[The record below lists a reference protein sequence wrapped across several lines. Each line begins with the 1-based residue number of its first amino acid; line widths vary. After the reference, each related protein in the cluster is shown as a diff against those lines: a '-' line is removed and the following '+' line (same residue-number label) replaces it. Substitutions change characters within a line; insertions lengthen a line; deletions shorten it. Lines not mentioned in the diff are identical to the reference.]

1 MSKTSGSAAIREQA
15 SGPVFTKNDPAKF
28 HGPGKSSGKT
38 PANGVVDGSPH
49 GITFTCNETHIPTM
63 NADKAPKESK
73 SMGEHKGEDP
83 YEKSLAKNASDV
95 GSSGGQPT
103 YSLKKSYEK

>member
-15 SGPVFTKNDPAKF
+15 SGPVFTCNDPAKF

-38 PANGVVDGSPH
+38 PANGVETRVPGPTLTVNS
-49 GITFTCNETHIPTM
+49 THIPTM
-63 NADKAPKESK
+63 NADKAPKVSK
-73 SMGEHKGEDP
+73 AFGTKSGEDP
-83 YEKSLAKNASDV
+83 HQKSLAKNASDV
-95 GSSGGQPT
+95 GSGGGQPS

>member
-38 PANGVVDGSPH
+38 PANGVETRVVGPTLNVNS
-49 GITFTCNETHIPTM
+49 THIPTM
-63 NADKAPKESK
+63 NANKAPKASKGMGSK
-73 SMGEHKGEDP
+73 SWEDP
-83 YEKSLAKNASDV
+83 HQSGTAKNASDK
-95 GSSGGQPT
+95 GSSGGQNS
-103 YSLKKSYEK
+103 YGLKKSYEK